1 MSEFHMGDILLGKQ
15 KLRACVS
22 LQIDASISEALLS
35 QGIGKQCLD
44 ETLLTDSRSVLY
56 FSFPIYYLNVNIE
69 FLSAVTDLAL
79 FVWKV
84 CNIEML
90 SLTRLLLNPLP
101 YYTG

>member
-35 QGIGKQCLD
+35 QGI
-44 ETLLTDSRSVLY
+44 VLY

>member
-1 MSEFHMGDILLGKQ
+1 MGDILLGKQ

-35 QGIGKQCLD
+35 QGI
-44 ETLLTDSRSVLY
+44 VLY